1 MAAYFN
7 RNLKI
12 LKRALEIKRKRRL
25 DYDYLAVISNFP
37 AIKLQRW
44 ERDGEPNLAE
54 LRKLAEFYSK
64 VLETEIT
71 VDMLYNRDLRYDER
85 FSKIAWRIN

>member
-7 RNLKI
+7 RNLKM

-25 DYDYLAVISNFP
+25 GYDFLAVLSNFS

-44 ERDGEPNLAE
+44 ERDGEPTLSE
-54 LRKLAEFYSK
+54 LKKLAEFYSK
-64 VLETEIT
+64 VLEMEIT
-71 VDMLYNRDLRYDER
+71 VDMIYNRDLRYDKR
-85 FSKIAWRIN
+85 FSDIAWKSF

>member
-12 LKRALEIKRKRRL
+12 LKRALEVKRKRRL
-25 DYDYLAVISNFP
+25 DYDFLAILSDFP

-64 VLETEIT
+64 VLEMEIT
-71 VDMLYNRDLRYDER
+71 VDMLYNRDLRYDNR
-85 FSKIAWRIN
+85 FSDVAWKAF